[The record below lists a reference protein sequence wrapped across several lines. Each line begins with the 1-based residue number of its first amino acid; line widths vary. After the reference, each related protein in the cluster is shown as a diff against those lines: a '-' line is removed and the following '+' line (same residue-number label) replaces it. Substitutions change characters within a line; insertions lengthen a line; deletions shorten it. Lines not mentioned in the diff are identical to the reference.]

1 MTEKREYNVLV
12 NSKAERA
19 ADDFEHISLSS
30 RGTVF
35 DDGETVTLKYTEQTD
50 DGDTDNEVSFSKKRR
65 GEVSVSR
72 RGKISSFMTFE
83 SGKRCAWKYS
93 IGEFA
98 MDLCTNTV
106 ELENTLGLD
115 GGKLSIYYIMES
127 RGIEIQKVR
136 LTVSLE

>member
-30 RGTVF
+30 CGTVF
-35 DDGETVTLKYTEQTD
+35 DDGEIVTLKYTEQTD
-50 DGDTDNEVSFSKKRR
+50 DGDTDNEVSFSKKKR

-115 GGKLSIYYIMES
+115 GGKLSIYYKWKAAGS
-127 RGIEIQKVR
+127 KFKR
-136 LTVSLE
+136 SD